1 MMPRSIN
8 AVMSSK
14 KKTRCGDERNA
25 NVVAQLVH
33 KISDVKVVEEGQTG
47 HYMLQSPVI
56 HCCAFCWARLAFIA
70 ATAV

>member
-8 AVMSSK
+8 AVMSS

-33 KISDVKVVEEGQTG
+33 KISDVNVVEEGQTG
-47 HYMLQSPVI
+47 HYMWQSPVI

-70 ATAV
+70 ATAL